1 MYNAG
6 VIGSNPIGVFLVYV
20 FPLKIHLIFNLG
32 ENMKLTLL
40 TLLFACG
47 EKEEQAQTEQAVQVE
62 AAQTVETTSE
72 VALPATLETVS
83 EPALLQAPASETTT
97 TEQTETKGE

>member
-1 MYNAG
+1 
-6 VIGSNPIGVFLVYV
+6 
-20 FPLKIHLIFNLG
+20 
-32 ENMKLTLL
+32 MKLTLL

-72 VALPATLETVS
+72 VAPPVTSEVVS
-83 EPALLQAPASETTT
+83 EPALLQAPALETTT